1 MNSRTKI
8 AAVLVVAAV
17 AIGAAFAYAW
27 QPSIG
32 ALPNPPSPSDDQA
45 LLVRGSH
52 VAGVGDCMVCHTA
65 ANGRPF
71 AGGLPLK
78 TPFGTIYSTNITP
91 DAQTGIGTWSLEA
104 FTRAMHAGVSRD
116 GHLLYPAFPYP
127 HFTRMTDDDL
137 GALYAYLMARTP
149 VQAPAKANQLIF
161 PLGFRPFV
169 AGWNLLF
176 LEKGPLPAPA
186 TAQSD
191 QSDEWLRGRYLVEGA
206 AHCAACHTPMNLL
219 GAEKGS
225 RPFAGNLIDGWEAP
239 ALTALV
245 HAPTPWTQE
254 QLVSY
259 LRTGLASEHGAA
271 AGPMLPVTQHLGE
284 VPESDVR
291 AIASYIMGFQ
301 PPSDAPAPQ
310 PAPQP
315 EKTAA
320 SDSVAATAAPA
331 GQRVDAGAALFNGS
345 CAGCHGGAAPMRTI
359 GDRPSLG
366 LSTAVNADSA
376 RNAIHLVL
384 GGNPWGGSAS
394 AHYMPPFADVLS
406 DEQIAEVLRYVRSRY
421 TQRPAWPELQNEV
434 ANIRKEAQP
443 K

>member
-1 MNSRTKI
+1 MNRRTGF
-8 AAVLVVAAV
+8 ATALAVAAV
-17 AIGAAFAYAW
+17 AIAAALAYAW
-27 QPSIG
+27 QPAIA
-32 ALPNPPSPSDDQA
+32 ALPGPPAPSDDQA
-45 LLVRGSH
+45 LLVRGSQ

-65 ANGRPF
+65 ANGKPF
-71 AGGLPLK
+71 AGGLPLD

-91 DAQTGIGTWSLEA
+91 DAETGIGNWSLQA
-104 FTRAMHAGVSRD
+104 FTRAMRAGVARD

-127 HFTRMTDDDL
+127 HFTRMTDDDI

-149 VQAPAKANQLIF
+149 VQAPAKANQLTF
-161 PLGFRPFV
+161 PLGFRPLV

-176 LEKGPLPAPA
+176 LQKGPLPAPA
-186 TAQSD
+186 TAQSED
-191 QSDEWLRGRYLVEGA
+191 WLRGRYLVEGA
-206 AHCAACHTPMNLL
+206 AHCQACHTPMNLL
-219 GAEKGS
+219 GAEKGGQA
-225 RPFAGNLIDGWEAP
+225 FAGNLIDGWEAP
-239 ALTALV
+239 PLNALSR
-245 HAPTPWTQE
+245 APKPWTQE
-254 QLVSY
+254 QLTSY

-271 AGPMLPVTQHLGE
+271 AGPMLPVTQHLAD
-284 VPESDVR
+284 VPASDVR
-291 AIASYIMGFQ
+291 AIATYIMGMQ
-301 PPSDAPAPQ
+301 PAPATEAAPQ
-310 PAPQP
+310 PS
-315 EKTAA
+315 KTPA
-320 SDSVAATAAPA
+320 SDSVAAAAPA

-384 GGNPWGGSAS
+384 GGNPWSGSAS

-406 DEQIAEVLRYVRSRY
+406 DEQISEVLRYVRSRY
-421 TQRPAWPELQNEV
+421 TQRPAWPDLHDEV